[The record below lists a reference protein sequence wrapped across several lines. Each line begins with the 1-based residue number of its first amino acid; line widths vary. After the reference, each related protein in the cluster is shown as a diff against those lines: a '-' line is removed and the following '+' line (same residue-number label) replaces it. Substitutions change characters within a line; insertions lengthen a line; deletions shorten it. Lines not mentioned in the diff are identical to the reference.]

1 MTVIGTNVAALK
13 ASNANNAASSALST
27 SIERLSTGKRI
38 NSAKD
43 DAAGLAIASSFTSQ
57 IRGTNQAIRNAN
69 DGIALS
75 QTADGALGE
84 VTNILQR
91 LREVSVQ
98 SASGTYS
105 TNDRTNLQ
113 AEVTQLTAQLSDIQ
127 TKTNFN
133 GVTLVGKAANNVD
146 IQTGSAS
153 GDTVTLAL
161 GGLDL
166 DAIHTTGGGI
176 KVDTVANAN
185 SALTAIDTALQSVN
199 TTRATLGAGQSRLTS
214 VVNNLTTN
222 VANLTDARS
231 RIEDVDF
238 STETTHL
245 ARAQILSQA
254 STALIAQANQSQ
266 QGVLQLLR

>member
-13 ASNANNAASSALST
+13 ATNANNRASNELST

-38 NSAKD
+38 NSARD

-57 IRGTNQAIRNAN
+57 IRGQTQAIRNAN

-91 LREVSVQ
+91 IRELSVQ

-105 TNDRTNLQ
+105 DTDRGNLQ
-113 AEVTQLTAQLSDIQ
+113 AEVTQLTGQITDIQ
-127 TKTNFN
+127 SKTNFN
-133 GVTLVGKAANNVD
+133 GVLLLTVAPATIV
-146 IQTGSAS
+146 IQTSANAS
-153 GDTVTLAL
+153 DTVTLDL
-161 GGLDL
+161 GALDL
-166 DAIHTTGGGI
+166 TAAIATDLSTQAGA
-176 KVDTVANAN
+176 T
-185 SALTAIDTALQSVN
+185 TAIGVLDTALQTVN
-199 TTRATLGAGQSRLTS
+199 TTRSTLGAGQSRLQS

-238 STETTHL
+238 STETTEL
-245 ARAQILSQA
+245 AKAQILSQA
-254 STALIAQANQSQ
+254 STALIAQANQTQ
-266 QGVLQLLR
+266 QGVLRLLQQ

>member
-13 ASNANNAASSALST
+13 ASNANNRASTALT
-27 SIERLSTGKRI
+27 QSIERLSTGKRI

-91 LREVSVQ
+91 LREVAVQ

-105 TNDRTNLQ
+105 DDDRTNLQ
-113 AEVTQLTAQLSDIQ
+113 AEVTQLTAQLTDIQ
-127 TKTNFN
+127 ANTNFN
-133 GVTLVGKAANNVD
+133 GVSLVGTTAATVD
-146 IQTGSAS
+146 IQTGSLN
-153 GDTVTLAL
+153 GDTVTLDV

-166 DAIHTTGGGI
+166 TDAIASDISTAGG
-176 KVDTVANAN
+176 AN
-185 SALTAIDTALQSVN
+185 TALDDIDAALIAVN
-199 TTRATLGAGQSRLTS
+199 TTRATLGAGQSRLSS
-214 VVNNLTTN
+214 VVNNLTN
-222 VANLTDARS
+222 SVANLTDARS

-238 STETTHL
+238 STETTEL

-254 STALIAQANQSQ
+254 STALISQANQSQ

>member
-13 ASNANNAASSALST
+13 ASNANNRASSALT
-27 SIERLSTGKRI
+27 NSIERLSTGKRI

-91 LREVSVQ
+91 LREVAVQ

-105 TNDRTNLQ
+105 DATDRVNLQ
-113 AEVTQLTAQLSDIQ
+113 AEVTQLTAQLTDIQ
-127 TKTNFN
+127 ANTNFN
-133 GVTLVGKAANNVD
+133 GVSLVGTTAATVA
-146 IQTGSAS
+146 IQTGSSA
-153 GDTVTLAL
+153 GNTVTLDV

-166 DAIHTTGGGI
+166 TAAIASDISTAGGATTALTDIDA
-176 KVDTVANAN
+176 
-185 SALTAIDTALQSVN
+185 ALTATN
-199 TTRATLGAGQSRLTS
+199 TVRATLGAGQSRLGS
-214 VVNNLTTN
+214 VINNLTN
-222 VANLTDARS
+222 SVANLTDARS

-238 STETTHL
+238 STETTEL

-254 STALIAQANQSQ
+254 STALISQANQSQ

>member
-13 ASNANNAASSALST
+13 ATNANNAASQALSN

-43 DAAGLAIASSFTSQ
+43 DAAGLAIASSFTAQ
-57 IRGTNQAIRNAN
+57 IRGQSQAIRNAN
-69 DGIALS
+69 DGIALA

-91 LREVSVQ
+91 VRELAVQ
-98 SASGTYS
+98 SASGTYA
-105 TNDRTNLQ
+105 TADRTNLQ
-113 AEVTQLTAQLSDIQ
+113 AEVTQLQGQLTDIQ
-127 TKTNFN
+127 SKTTFN
-133 GVTLVGKAANNVD
+133 GVALVGTAAATVA
-146 IQTGSAS
+146 IQTGAN
-153 GDTVTLAL
+153 GADTVNLNV
-161 GGLDL
+161 GGVDL
-166 DAIHTTGGGI
+166 TAAIAA
-176 KVDTVANAN
+176 TVGTAAGATA
-185 SALTAIDTALQSVN
+185 ALTTLDTALAAVN
-199 TTRATLGAGQSRLTS
+199 TQRATLGAGQSRLGS
-214 VVNNLTTN
+214 VVNTLTSS

-238 STETTHL
+238 STETTNL

-254 STALIAQANQSQ
+254 STALISQANQSQ

>member
-13 ASNANNAASSALST
+13 ASNANNRASQALTS

-38 NSAKD
+38 NSSKD

-75 QTADGALGE
+75 QTADSALGE

-91 LREVSVQ
+91 LREVAVQ
-98 SASGTYS
+98 SASGTYAAG
-105 TNDRTNLQ
+105 DRTNLQ
-113 AEVTQLTAQLSDIQ
+113 AEVSQLTAQLTDIQ
-127 TKTNFN
+127 ARTNFN
-133 GVTLVGKAANNVD
+133 GVALVGTAAATVA
-146 IQTGSAS
+146 IQTGSAT
-153 GDTVTLAL
+153 GNTVTLNV

-166 DAIHTTGGGI
+166 SAAISSD
-176 KVDTVANAN
+176 VSTVLGANT
-185 SALTAIDTALQSVN
+185 ALTAIDTALTATN
-199 TTRATLGAGQSRLTS
+199 TTRATLGAGQSRLSS
-214 VVNNLTTN
+214 VVNNLTN
-222 VANLTDARS
+222 SVANLTDARS

-238 STETTHL
+238 STETTEL

-254 STALIAQANQSQ
+254 STALISQANQSQ

>member
-13 ASNANNAASSALST
+13 ATNANNAASTALAS

-38 NSAKD
+38 NSARD

-57 IRGTNQAIRNAN
+57 IRGQSQAIRNAN
-69 DGIALS
+69 DGIALA
-75 QTADGALGE
+75 QTADGALNE

-91 LREVSVQ
+91 IRELAVQ

-105 TNDRTNLQ
+105 DEDRTNLQ
-113 AEVTQLTAQLSDIQ
+113 AEVTELQGQLTDIQ
-127 TKTNFN
+127 AKTEFN
-133 GVTLVGKAANNVD
+133 GTALVDTAAATVA
-146 IQTGSAS
+146 IQTGANNGDAVDLNVGGVDLTAS
-153 GDTVTLAL
+153 LAVDISTAAGAETAL
-161 GGLDL
+161 DDL
-166 DAIHTTGGGI
+166 DTDLAT
-176 KVDTVANAN
+176 
-185 SALTAIDTALQSVN
+185 VN
-199 TTRATLGAGQSRLTS
+199 TQRATLGAGQSRLQS
-214 VVNNLTTN
+214 VVNTLTSS

-238 STETTHL
+238 STETTNL

-254 STALIAQANQSQ
+254 STALISQANQSQ